1 MIRNPSRIGMAF
13 IEDLFPVQIGQIP
26 DCITLS
32 LLVNVKIRILL
43 STVIIVREK
52 EVPVLV
58 IVTSVHLVILT
69 KIIPLQQIAT
79 DIKGKSFAQ
88 AFGLDFN
95 HRTLLRVITYP
106 RIRHQSDRLNLVDSQ
121 IVQFGLVCHFSAIDI
136 IGRKTSTNHFYVL
149 TTFLN
154 ARYLAKQII
163 QCSLSGKNRIR
174 HISRNAFPIQF
185 ERFSVGSNLHS
196 FKFGL
201 CQFHFN
207 YRQCEIRIDLY
218 IPIQCLITQIRIA
231 DDIITSSKRCA
242 IYPARVGYRSGDEC
256 TVCLIQK
263 RDIYH
268 RHHRIFRIDDCSFNQ
283 MLTINRQYN

>member
-13 IEDLFPVQIGQIP
+13 IEDLFPVQIGQLP

-43 STVIIVREK
+43 STVIIIREK

-79 DIKGKSFAQ
+79 DIKGKSFTQ
-88 AFGLDFN
+88 TFGLDLN
-95 HRTLLRVITYP
+95 YRTLFRVITYP

-121 IVQFGLVCHFSAIDI
+121 IIQFSLVCHFTAIDI
-136 IGRKTSTNHFYVL
+136 IGRETSTNHFYVL

-163 QCSLSGKNRIR
+163 QCSLFGKNRIG

-207 YRQCEIRIDLY
+207 YR
-218 IPIQCLITQIRIA
+218 
-231 DDIITSSKRCA
+231 
-242 IYPARVGYRSGDEC
+242 
-256 TVCLIQK
+256 
-263 RDIYH
+263 
-268 RHHRIFRIDDCSFNQ
+268 
-283 MLTINRQYN
+283 